1 MFWCSCR
8 PGRVR
13 TSAVSDPSQ
22 LWSGLLLFSIISS
35 CSSSSRLFLICNLNF
50 FLTHSEFLYNKHTSC
65 VCVCVCVCVSVSV
78 WVCSLCHNQ
87 NVTTVSEV
95 PHTHTHTN
103 TNTHTS
109 GKWELAPPP
118 VRLRARTLIINWL
131 NYRGLDVWLVDS
143 TYKVSYLFHLP
154 VDTHTHTP
162 TQSKTHTPSG
172 YTTTIRETQ
181 MKHRMNN
188 VRMNNVHTHT
198 HTHTHNNVNKLREN
212 EKRDKL
218 WNSSCAVRS
227 YDCLTWRLPC

>member
-50 FLTHSEFLYNKHTSC
+50 FLTHSEFLYNKHTSR
-65 VCVCVCVCVSVSV
+65 VCVWVWVWV
-78 WVCSLCHNQ
+78 WVCSLCPNQ

-181 MKHRMNN
+181 MKHRMNK

-198 HTHTHNNVNKLREN
+198 HTHTQQCE
-212 EKRDKL
+212 
-218 WNSSCAVRS
+218 
-227 YDCLTWRLPC
+227 